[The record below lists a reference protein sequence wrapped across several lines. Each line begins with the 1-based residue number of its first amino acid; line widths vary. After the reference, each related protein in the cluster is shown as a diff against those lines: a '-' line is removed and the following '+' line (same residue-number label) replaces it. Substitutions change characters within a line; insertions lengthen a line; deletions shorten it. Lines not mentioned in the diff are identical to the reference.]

1 VLDSIKLGITVE
13 EGHFKQKERQT
24 DAHLMAS
31 FFQDNMG
38 KLAPERLKQCG
49 F

>member
-13 EGHFKQKERQT
+13 EGHFKQKEGQT

-38 KLAPERLKQCG
+38 KMAQKNL
-49 F
+49 